1 MAVTLASASLPQP
14 PRVGASW
21 QEAELTQWLK
31 SRGLSLKRGQNRRR
45 ALRPG
50 GSGRPPPASC
60 LKVEPRKACRWAVA
74 IWQDVAGRATAE
86 GGWGTSTPASR
97 ASRCLP
103 LAEPNRKPE
112 AGVPEDCGF

>member
-1 MAVTLASASLPQP
+1 MAVALASASLPRP

-21 QEAELTQWLK
+21 REAELTQWLK
-31 SRGLSLKRGQNRRR
+31 SRGLSLKRGQNRCR

-50 GSGRPPPASC
+50 GSGRPSPASR
-60 LKVEPRKACRWAVA
+60 LKVEQRK
-74 IWQDVAGRATAE
+74 DVAGRATAE

-103 LAEPNRKPE
+103 LTEPNRKPE
-112 AGVPEDCGF
+112 AGVPENCGF